1 MQKVEI
7 LVQLIFILFRCTV
20 KVVKT
25 TLQALGSIAF
35 AFKVNTSNK
44 NHKEIPAK
52 LKSYIAY
59 FLLPKAKINVL
70 TTDIK
75 KKIKEIVNICKFFL
89 LRSLELN
96 MNYHHYVLYLSTCGT
111 LDAISS
117 LVAGFDVNLGSKINS
132 QQREKR
138 DAIKRH
144 VL

>member
-35 AFKVNTSNK
+35 AFKVNTSN
-44 NHKEIPAK
+44 HKEIPAT

-75 KKIKEIVNICKFFL
+75 KKIKEIVNICKVFL

-117 LVAGFDVNLGSKINS
+117 LVAGFGVNLGSKINS